1 MVLKRSDRY
10 QRGLKKIREVYGEV
24 WNVNFLDDLSPEM
37 NDYTIEFLYG
47 DVYNT
52 DKLDA
57 RTREISI
64 MSILIALRANTPLS
78 IHMHGALNVGLTRKE
93 LIEVIVQ
100 SSIYAGFPAVVN
112 AMEIAR
118 EVFRTRD
125 QTGET
130 N

>member
-1 MVLKRSDRY
+1 MALKRSDRY
-10 QRGLKKIREVYGEV
+10 QRGLKKIREVYGDV

-37 NDYTIEFLYG
+37 NDYTVEFLYG

-57 RTREISI
+57 RSREISI
-64 MSILIALRANTPLS
+64 ISILIALRSNTPLS
-78 IHMHGALNVGLTRKE
+78 IHIHGALNVGLTRKE

-100 SSIYAGFPAVVN
+100 SSIYAGFPAAVN

-118 EVFRTRD
+118 EVFGERD
-125 QTGET
+125 QKGET